1 MIKLQKTNKHEV
13 KVEKYKKVFEK
24 LHLLKAYKTKE
35 ISNQRIIIFTEYVS
49 GKKELLVI
57 Y

>member
-13 KVEKYKKVFEK
+13 KVEKYKNVFEK